1 MKNIAVL
8 GSTGSIGTQCLDIA
22 ESDKNINITAL
33 SANSNVKLLEEQIR
47 KFNPPIACIVSE
59 EKYKALKDATFDL
72 STKIVCG
79 KEGLLE
85 VASNKNTDTVLN
97 SIVGM
102 AGLVPTICAIK
113 NKKRI
118 LLANKETLVCAG
130 DLINKL
136 LKENNVDIIPVDS
149 EHSAIFQ
156 CINGEK
162 KEKLKRIILTASGG
176 PFFGKKKE
184 DLQNITKYD
193 ALKHPNWDMG
203 AKITID
209 SATLM
214 NKGLEIIEAKHLFD
228 VDVDKITPV
237 VHRQSIIH
245 SMVEFCDNSVIAQ
258 LGSAD
263 MRLPISYA
271 INYPERSECISKPLD
286 IFNMPDLTFAKPDY
300 ETFECL
306 SLAIDAIKKGGLY
319 PAVLNGANEAAVD
332 LFLNDKIKFLDIA
345 YLVKEALSSFKN
357 NGEITEKSVLEA
369 DSFARE
375 VVYEKGSKIKIC

>member
-1 MKNIAVL
+1 MKNITVL

-22 ESDKNINITAL
+22 QNDKNIKINAISAKSNI
-33 SANSNVKLLEEQIR
+33 KLLEEQIR
-47 KFNPPIACIVSE
+47 EFKPEIACIVSE
-59 EKYKALKDATFDL
+59 EKYKILKDNVSDL
-72 STKIVCG
+72 STKIVCS

-85 VASNKNTDTVLN
+85 ICENKNSDTVLN
-97 SIVGM
+97 SIVGI

-162 KEKLKRIILTASGG
+162 KDKLKRIILTASGG
-176 PFFGKKKE
+176 PFFGKNKD
-184 DLQNITKYD
+184 DLKNITKYD

-214 NKGLEIIEAKHLFD
+214 NKGLEIIEAKHLFN
-228 VDVDKITPV
+228 VDVDDITPV
-237 VHRQSIIH
+237 IHRQSIIH

-271 INYPERSECISKPLD
+271 INYPERKESIAKPLD
-286 IFNMPDLTFAKPDY
+286 IFNMPNLTFDKPDY

-306 SLAIDAIKKGGLY
+306 SLAIDALKKGGLY

-332 LFLNDKIKFLDIA
+332 MFLNDKIKFLDIA
-345 YLVKEALSSFKN
+345 YLVKEAISLFKN

-369 DSFARE
+369 DKFARE
-375 VVYEKGSKIKIC
+375 TVYEKGSKLC

>member
-1 MKNIAVL
+1 MKNITVL

-22 ESDKNINITAL
+22 QNDKNIKIRGL
-33 SANSNVKLLEEQIR
+33 SANSNIKLLEEQIR
-47 KFNPPIACIVSE
+47 KFNPEIACIATE
-59 EKYKALKDATFDL
+59 DKYKALKDNVFDL
-72 STKIVCG
+72 NTKIVCG

-85 VASNKNTDTVLN
+85 LCENKNTDTVLN
-97 SIVGM
+97 SIVGI

-162 KEKLKRIILTASGG
+162 KDKLKRIILTASGG
-176 PFFGKKKE
+176 PFFGKNKD
-184 DLQNITKYD
+184 DLKNITKYD

-214 NKGLEIIEAKHLFD
+214 NKGLEIIEAKHLFN
-228 VDVDKITPV
+228 VDVDDITPV
-237 VHRQSIIH
+237 IHRQSIIH

-271 INYPERSECISKPLD
+271 INYPERKESIAKPLD
-286 IFNMPDLTFAKPDY
+286 IFNMPNLTFDKPDY

-306 SLAIDAIKKGGLY
+306 SLAIDALKKGGLY

-332 LFLNDKIKFLDIA
+332 MFLNDKIKFLDIA
-345 YLVKEALSSFKN
+345 YLVKEAISLFKN

-369 DSFARE
+369 DKFARE
-375 VVYEKGSKIKIC
+375 TVYEKGSKLC

>member
-1 MKNIAVL
+1 MKNITVL

-22 ESDKNINITAL
+22 QNDKNIKINAI
-33 SANSNVKLLEEQIR
+33 SANSNIKLLEEQIR
-47 KFNPPIACIVSE
+47 EFKPEIACIVSE
-59 EKYKALKDATFDL
+59 EKYKILKDNVSDL
-72 STKIVCG
+72 STKIVCS

-85 VASNKNTDTVLN
+85 ICENKNSDTVLN
-97 SIVGM
+97 SIVGI

-162 KEKLKRIILTASGG
+162 KDKLKRIILTASGG

-214 NKGLEIIEAKHLFD
+214 NKGLEIIEAKHLFN
-228 VDVDKITPV
+228 VDVDDITPV
-237 VHRQSIIH
+237 IHRQSIIH

-271 INYPERSECISKPLD
+271 INYPERKESIAKPLD
-286 IFNMPDLTFAKPDY
+286 IFNMPNLTFDKPDY

-306 SLAIDAIKKGGLY
+306 SLAIDALKKGGLY

-332 LFLNDKIKFLDIA
+332 MFLNDKIKFLDIA
-345 YLVKEALSSFKN
+345 YLVKEAISLFKN

-369 DSFARE
+369 DKFARE
-375 VVYEKGSKIKIC
+375 TVYEKGSKLC

>member
-1 MKNIAVL
+1 MKNITVL

-22 ESDKNINITAL
+22 RNDKNIKINAI

-47 KFNPPIACIVSE
+47 EFKPEIACIVSK
-59 EKYKALKDATFDL
+59 EKYKTLKENVSDL
-72 STKIVCG
+72 NTKIVCS

-85 VASNKNTDTVLN
+85 VCENKNTDTVLN
-97 SIVGM
+97 SIVGI

-162 KEKLKRIILTASGG
+162 KDKLKRIILTASGG

-214 NKGLEIIEAKHLFD
+214 NKGLEIIEAKHLFN
-228 VDVDKITPV
+228 VDVDDITPV
-237 VHRQSIIH
+237 IHRQSIIH

-271 INYPERSECISKPLD
+271 INYPERKESIAKPLD
-286 IFNMPDLTFAKPDY
+286 IFDMSDLTFKKPDY

-306 SLAIDAIKKGGLY
+306 SIAIDAIKKGGLY

-332 LFLNDKIKFLDIA
+332 MFLNDKIKFLDIA
-345 YLVKEALSSFKN
+345 YLVKEAISSFKN

-369 DSFARE
+369 DKFARE
-375 VVYEKGSKIKIC
+375 TVYEKGSKLC